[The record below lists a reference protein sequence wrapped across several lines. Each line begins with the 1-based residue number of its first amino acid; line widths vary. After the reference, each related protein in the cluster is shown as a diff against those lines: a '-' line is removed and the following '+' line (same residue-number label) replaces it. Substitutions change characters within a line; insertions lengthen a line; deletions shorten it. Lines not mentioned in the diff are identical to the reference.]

1 MARVKEAVGQISL
14 DISNP
19 ENPGWNIP
27 DLPEI
32 RPIADV
38 KKTTNE
44 IIATRELALTVEPKT
59 KEWEKPYAASINE
72 DNLAVI
78 REVTHSR
85 DANEDLIKKLV
96 VFYGRTPISLEPAEE
111 KRRKYSVRL
120 NIGIIAWKYQV
131 IDNYTVPDE
140 CDSYQILGVYNQ
152 FKGTGKVSTDKC
164 LRKFATI
171 QKSNSNHPES
181 VRVGS
186 IFFAKPKDEISVRMS
201 DSGETKYLYKKKQ

>member
-1 MARVKEAVGQISL
+1 MLVDTKPTTFEELIRISGLSHGTDVWLNNAETLIKEGKATLSDAICTRD
-14 DISNP
+14 DIM
-19 ENPGWNIP
+19 
-27 DLPEI
+27 
-32 RPIADV
+32 
-38 KKTTNE
+38 T
-44 IIATRELALTVEPKT
+44 
-59 KEWEKPYAASINE
+59 Y
-72 DNLAVI
+72 
-78 REVTHSR
+78 
-85 DANEDLIKKLV
+85 LIKKGLDPNHSFKIMEAV
-96 VFYGRTPISLEPAEE
+96 RKGKVAKGAEPAEE

-201 DSGETKYLYKKKQ
+201 DSGETKYLYKKK